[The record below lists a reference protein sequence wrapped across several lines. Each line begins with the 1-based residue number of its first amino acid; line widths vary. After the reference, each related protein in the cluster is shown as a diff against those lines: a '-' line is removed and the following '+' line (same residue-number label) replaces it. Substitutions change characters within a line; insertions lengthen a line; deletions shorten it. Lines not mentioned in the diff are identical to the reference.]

1 MKTLPDTC
9 FFKDCLPPFDAE
21 IQDLACLGYKKN
33 LTCVLKEDVKRYTKF
48 FQQTST
54 ITTDTEAKIPD
65 SIIEL
70 IWARN

>member
-1 MKTLPDTC
+1 MS
-9 FFKDCLPPFDAE
+9 
-21 IQDLACLGYKKN
+21 
-33 LTCVLKEDVKRYTKF
+33 KEDVKRYTKF

-70 IWARN
+70 IGPEIEARRNQKLEPV